1 MSVIRAA
8 MTQTCNAYAPMPT
21 SVEELASLDDKLP
34 DIRDAN
40 LKHHEALITEA
51 AGMGARV
58 VGLGELFAA
67 PYFAL
72 RRDDLW
78 TGLAEDA
85 LSGPTATFM
94 SRVAKERG
102 VVLVVPLYESDASDG
117 RRYNTAVVI
126 DSDGTVLGR
135 YRKTHI
141 PVGSNEQGTFD
152 EGYYYGPGGTPQNPT
167 SSKILGDNP
176 SFPVFDTA
184 VGRIGVAICYDRHF
198 EGVMRSLK
206 RAGAQ
211 LVFSPA
217 VTFGSKSERMWELEF
232 EVDAAR
238 HGLFIG
244 GSNRLGSEAPWGQPY
259 FGRSHFV
266 GPAGRRENLST
277 NPLLVVSDLD
287 VDSLERADVAGWD
300 LPRDTRLGIYS

>member
-1 MSVIRAA
+1 MSLLRAA
-8 MTQTCNAYAPMPT
+8 MTQTCNAYTPMPD
-21 SVEELASLDDKLP
+21 SVDGLASLGTRLP
-34 DIRDAN
+34 EIREAN
-40 LKHHEALITEA
+40 LRHHEALITEA
-51 AGMGARV
+51 AEMGAGV

-72 RRDDLW
+72 RRDEFW

-85 LSGPTATFM
+85 LSGPTSTFM
-94 SRVAKERG
+94 SRVAKEQG
-102 VVLVVPLYESDASDG
+102 VVLVVPLYEASTEDG
-117 RRYNTAVVI
+117 CRYNTAVVI
-126 DSDGTVLGR
+126 DSDGSVLGR

-152 EGYYYGPGGTPQNPT
+152 EGFYYGPGSTPQNAA
-167 SSKILGDNP
+167 SSKALGENP
-176 SFPVFDTA
+176 SFPVFETTA
-184 VGRIGVAICYDRHF
+184 GRLGVAICYDRHF
-198 EGVMRSLK
+198 EGVVRSLK
-206 RAGAQ
+206 KAGAQ

-217 VTFGSKSERMWELEF
+217 VTFGSKSERMWEIEF

-244 GSNRLGSEAPWGQPY
+244 GSNRLGTEGPWGQPY

-266 GPAGRRENLST
+266 GPAGRCENLSS

-287 VDSLERADVAGWD
+287 IDSLERPDIAGWD
-300 LPRDTRLGIYS
+300 LPRDTRPKVYS